1 MKKITNYE
9 LRNIFLRSYGLM
21 VLRSYGLMVL
31 RSYGLMVLRSYGLM
45 VFLLSIF
52 AITNAQ
58 VDENIILNP
67 DSLQKN
73 ELKITQEIE
82 KMMVNHFYSIFID
95 AQEKELSDHGIK
107 NRSQLENLN
116 PENPIPLYEIVN
128 KDLEGVYTYNV
139 SRMSD
144 KEPLSLKFTNTW
156 SVPVLSA
163 GEPLLFGLIQF
174 SDFEGYDPFIWVG
187 NYNSIEHYYKYE
199 YKDSIIGSVGVN
211 PSSRGMDYLIIRK
224 ENKVLFVQVYDE
236 ATGEYFKNEY
246 SFSEVINQMKES
258 AAKVKEAQRRFF
270 NKIANKSELEMTPEI
285 TEMVVNSV
293 KNSSDQVLSN
303 FRIQNRSQLEN
314 LQLGKPIPEY
324 WIDYD
329 NEKPIFAGNW
339 NVLVMSS
346 NGEPL
351 VLVMVR
357 LAEDEQY
364 KLGRI
369 GAAEIAYRLHN
380 FKDKNLVIGSLGTIR
395 SSLNYLIIRKEQ
407 KDIFVEMYDY
417 ATRKYFVNEYSLS
430 EIMNLLKR

>member
-1 MKKITNYE
+1 MLI
-9 LRNIFLRSYGLM
+9 ISFLS
-21 VLRSYGLMVL
+21 VL
-31 RSYGLMVLRSYGLM
+31 
-45 VFLLSIF
+45 

-95 AQEKELSDHGIK
+95 AHEKELSNHGIK
-107 NRSQLENLN
+107 NRSQLENLKT
-116 PENPIPLYEIVN
+116 ENPIPLYEVVN

-139 SRMSD
+139 SRMAD
-144 KEPLSLKFTNTW
+144 REPLSLRFTNTC
-156 SVPVLSA
+156 SVPVLSS
-163 GEPLLFGLIQF
+163 GSPLLFGRIQF

-187 NYNSIEHYYKYE
+187 NYNSIEHFYKYE

-246 SFSEVINQMKES
+246 GFSEVINQMKES
-258 AAKVKEAQRRFF
+258 AAKVKEGQRRYFD
-270 NKIANKSELEMTPEI
+270 KIANKSELEMTPEV
-285 TEMVVNSV
+285 TEMLVNTV
-293 KNSSDQVLSN
+293 NKTG
-303 FRIQNRSQLEN
+303 RAQLEN
-314 LQLGKPIPEY
+314 LQFGKPIPEY

-351 VLVMVR
+351 VIVMVS
-357 LAEDEQY
+357 LAEDGQY
-364 KLGRI
+364 RWGSK
-369 GAAEIAYRLHN
+369 GAVEIAKHLHN
-380 FKDKNLVIGSLGTIR
+380 YKDKDLVIGSLGIK
-395 SSLNYLIIRKEQ
+395 SSLDYLIIRKEH

-417 ATRKYFVNEYSLS
+417 ATREYFVNEYSLS
-430 EIMNLLKR
+430 EIMNHFKR